1 MNTPIQGS
9 AADIIKKAMIDVAAA
24 LREAGLAGR
33 LILQIHDELIVESP
47 AEEVARAAG
56 ILKECMESAV
66 KLKVPRV
73 ADTHTGHSWYDAKG
87 GE

>member
-1 MNTPIQGS
+1 
-9 AADIIKKAMIDVAAA
+9 MIDVAAA

-47 AEEVARAAG
+47 AEEAARAAG

-66 KLKVPRV
+66 KLKVPLV